1 MARPAALDVNLM
13 FGCDTPAPAAR
24 HYGRVRDVVAY
35 LRTRLAEF
43 ETEAETSR
51 LHRTGCPAGVSV
63 TESCTCEYPKQLAA
77 GIAAQRELIDEF
89 VHWLESEDTSER
101 TRARTHR
108 ALLLLVQPWSQ
119 RPDFDPYWRLDS

>member
-1 MARPAALDVNLM
+1 M
-13 FGCDTPAPAAR
+13 FSCRTPARTAR
-24 HYGRVRDVVAY
+24 HYEQVRDVVAY
-35 LRTRLAEF
+35 LRSRLAEY

-63 TESCTCEYPKQLAA
+63 TETCTCDYPKQLIA
-77 GIAAQRELIDEF
+77 GIVAQRELIDEF

-119 RPDFDPYWRLDS
+119 RPDFDQYWRLDS